1 MSKFTNVLRSAIL
14 ASLVIVAAFLCG
26 LRLLEIQIADGGKYL
41 SMTQNSYTAEQD
53 IEAARGKIAD
63 STGRILNTNQLNC
76 SVNLQKASLASGTEN
91 EVIYRILSVLIDKG
105 EEWNESLPIT
115 RTQPYQ
121 FAVDRENAIDSLKKR
136 MGLGV
141 YATVENCINALY
153 EKYDISDKYEEPM
166 RRYIAGVRYEMD
178 LMDFNYQNKYEIAF
192 GLSSEAVLE
201 LKELSALMPGMEISE
216 GWDRI
221 YLDGTTAPHLRG
233 TVGAISAEKY
243 AELKSAGYTMN
254 DIIGT
259 SGIEAALESTLRGER
274 GTREITRDSNGVK
287 ISDEITKQPQAGN
300 SVMLTIDSNFQ
311 NMVVDILQYHMDFL
325 HSPYYTTAMD
335 ANLRGKDTEV
345 GSAVVLDVKDGS
357 VLAMATIPGYDLNDL
372 VEDYGSVLNAKN
384 SPLLNRAINGE
395 YRPGSTFK
403 TITATAGLAEGV
415 IDASTT
421 ITCGGRYTYYAPSY
435 TPGCTG
441 VHGAITVQF
450 GLKHSCNIF
459 FYETARRLGIDKL
472 ASWAEKFG
480 VGTDLGFEIPMSTG
494 RMTSPALFEKLGIE
508 WNASDTIQA
517 GIGQSETLLTPLH
530 LATQAMTIANEGVRY
545 RPHIVKA
552 VYNYDFTELISET
565 KPEVM
570 EDFSDGM
577 EDVFAEVKAGMKRVS
592 ENANFL
598 LDGGWYNIYDY
609 KGIGKENVCTKT
621 GTPEV
626 IAMTKFNST
635 IVGFY
640 PADDPEIAF
649 GICLENSEYS
659 RHVACNIIS
668 AYVTG
673 KFEPV
678 YDEDGNA
685 MYPLVESNRAKQQ
698 AEEQQAAQNSESRN
712 EPSNKFRTVAG
723 AEFLCTHSE
732 SQRLS
737 EWTGSPD
744 ASGARSVD
752 AASEAA

>member
-1 MSKFTNVLRSAIL
+1 MSKFSNILRSAIL
-14 ASLVIVAAFLCG
+14 AALVIAAACLCG

-41 SMTQNSYTAEQD
+41 ALTQSTYTAQQD

-63 STGRILNTNQLNC
+63 STGKILNTNELNC
-76 SVNLQKASLASGTEN
+76 SVNLQKASLPAGTEN
-91 EVIYRILSVLIDKG
+91 EVIYRILTILIENG

-115 RTQPYQ
+115 KTQPYQ
-121 FAVDRENAIDSLKKR
+121 FEKDRENAVDSLKTR

-141 YATVENCINALY
+141 YATVENCMNALY
-153 EKYDISDKYEEPM
+153 KTYDISDKYEEPM
-166 RRYIAGVRYEMD
+166 RRYIAGVRYEMS
-178 LMDFNYQNKYEIAF
+178 LKDFNYKNKFELASGI
-192 GLSSEAVLE
+192 SSDTVLE
-201 LKELSALMPGMEISE
+201 LKELSALLAGMEISE
-216 GWDRI
+216 GWNRL
-221 YLDGTTAPHLRG
+221 YLDGTTAPHIRG

-259 SGIEAALESTLRGER
+259 SGIELALESTLRGER
-274 GTREITRDSNGVK
+274 GIREITRNSDGVK
-287 ISDEITKQPQAGN
+287 ISDEIIKQPQSGN
-300 SVMLTIDSNFQ
+300 SVMLTIDSKFQ
-311 NMVVDILQYHMDFL
+311 NMVEQIVQYQMDFL

-345 GSAVVLDVKDGS
+345 GSAVVLNVKDGS
-357 VLAMATIPGYDLNDL
+357 VLAMVSLPSYDINDL
-372 VEDYGSVLNAKN
+372 VENYGAVLNAKN

-415 IDASTT
+415 INPSST
-421 ITCGGRYTYYAPSY
+421 ISCGGKYTYYAPSY

-441 VHGAITVQF
+441 VHGAITVQY
-450 GLKHSCNIF
+450 GLKYSCNIF

-472 ASWAEKFG
+472 AYWAKRFG
-480 VGTDLGFEIPMSTG
+480 VGQDLGFDLPMSTG
-494 RMTSPALFEKLGIE
+494 RMTSPELFDRLGLE

-530 LATQAMTIANEGVRY
+530 LATQAMTIANNGVRY

-552 VYNYDFTELISET
+552 IYNYDFTELIEEIQ
-565 KPEVM
+565 PEIM
-570 EDFSDGM
+570 ENMSGM
-577 EDVFAEVKAGMKRVS
+577 DDVFAEVKAGMKRVS

-598 LDGGWYNIYDY
+598 MEGGWYNIYDF

-649 GICLENSEYS
+649 GVCMENSEYS

-668 AYVTG
+668 AYITG
-673 KFEPV
+673 EFNPV
-678 YDEDGNA
+678 YDEEGNA
-685 MYPLVESNRAKQQ
+685 VYPLGEPRKTST
-698 AEEQQAAQNSESRN
+698 AE
-712 EPSNKFRTVAG
+712 
-723 AEFLCTHSE
+723 
-732 SQRLS
+732 
-737 EWTGSPD
+737 
-744 ASGARSVD
+744 
-752 AASEAA
+752 

>member
-1 MSKFTNVLRSAIL
+1 MSKFSNILRSAIL
-14 ASLVIVAAFLCG
+14 AALVIAASFLCG

-41 SMTQNSYTAEQD
+41 AMTQSSHTFTQP

-63 STGRILNTNQLNC
+63 STGKILNTNELNC
-76 SVNLQKASLASGTEN
+76 SVNLQKSYLEAGTEN
-91 EVIYRILSVLIDKG
+91 EVIYRILTVLIKNG

-121 FAVDRENAIDSLKKR
+121 FEKDRENAVDSLKIR
-136 MGLGV
+136 MKLGV
-141 YATVENCINALY
+141 YATVENCMNALY
-153 EKYDISDKYEEPM
+153 ETYDISDKYEEPM
-166 RRYIAGVRYEMD
+166 RRYIAGVRYEMS
-178 LMDFNYQNKYEIAF
+178 LKDFSTENKFELASGI
-192 GLSSEAVLE
+192 SSDTVLE
-201 LKELSALMPGMEISE
+201 LKELSSLMSGMEISE
-216 GWDRI
+216 GWNRL
-221 YLDGTTAPHLRG
+221 YLDGTTAPHIRG

-243 AELKSAGYTMN
+243 AELKSSGYNMN

-259 SGIEAALESTLRGER
+259 SGIELALESTLRGER
-274 GTREITRDSNGVK
+274 GVREITRNSDGMKV
-287 ISDEITKQPQAGN
+287 SDEIIQEPQSGN
-300 SVMLTIDSNFQ
+300 SVMLTIDSKFQ
-311 NMVVDILQYHMDFL
+311 NMVEQIVQYQMDFL

-335 ANLRGKDTEV
+335 ATLRGNQTEI
-345 GSAVVLDVKDGS
+345 GSAVVLNVKDGS
-357 VLAMATIPGYDLNDL
+357 VLAMVTLPSYDINDL
-372 VEDYGSVLNAKN
+372 VENYGAVLNAKN

-415 IDASTT
+415 ITPSTT
-421 ITCGGRYTYYAPSY
+421 ITCNQVYTYYAPSF
-435 TPGCTG
+435 TPKCTG
-441 VHGAITVQF
+441 YHGAITVQF

-459 FYETARRLGIDKL
+459 FYETARRMGIDRL
-472 ASWAEKFG
+472 AYWASRFG
-480 VGTDLGFEIPMSTG
+480 VGQDLGFEIPMSTG
-494 RMTSPALFEKLGIE
+494 RMTSPEIFDKLGLE

-530 LATQAMTIANEGVRY
+530 LATQAMTIANNGVRY
-545 RPHIVKA
+545 RPHVVKA
-552 VYNYDFTELISET
+552 IYNYDFTELIEEIQ
-565 KPEVM
+565 PEIM
-570 EDFSDGM
+570 DEMTGM
-577 EDVFAEVKAGMKRVS
+577 DDIFAEVKAGMKRVS

-626 IAMTKFNST
+626 IAMTRFNST

-649 GICLENSEYS
+649 GVCMENSEYS

-673 KFEPV
+673 EFNPV

-685 MYPLVESNRAKQQ
+685 MYPLGESNK
-698 AEEQQAAQNSESRN
+698 AEGNA
-712 EPSNKFRTVAG
+712 
-723 AEFLCTHSE
+723 
-732 SQRLS
+732 
-737 EWTGSPD
+737 D
-744 ASGARSVD
+744 
-752 AASEAA
+752 

>member
-1 MSKFTNVLRSAIL
+1 MSKFSNILRSAIL
-14 ASLVIVAAFLCG
+14 AALVIAASFLCG

-41 SMTQNSYTAEQD
+41 AMTQSSHTFTQP

-63 STGRILNTNQLNC
+63 STGKILNTNELNC
-76 SVNLQKASLASGTEN
+76 SVNLQKSYLEAGTEN
-91 EVIYRILSVLIDKG
+91 EVIYRILTVLIKNG

-121 FAVDRENAIDSLKKR
+121 FEKDRENAVDSLKIR
-136 MGLGV
+136 MKLGV
-141 YATVENCINALY
+141 YATVENCMNALY
-153 EKYDISDKYEEPM
+153 ETYDISDKYEEPM
-166 RRYIAGVRYEMD
+166 RRYIAGVRYEMS
-178 LMDFNYQNKYEIAF
+178 LKDFSTENKFELASGI
-192 GLSSEAVLE
+192 SSDTVLE
-201 LKELSALMPGMEISE
+201 LKELSSLMSGMEISE
-216 GWDRI
+216 GWNRL
-221 YLDGTTAPHLRG
+221 YLDGTTAPHIRG

-243 AELKSAGYTMN
+243 AELKSSGYNMN

-259 SGIEAALESTLRGER
+259 SGIELALESTLRGER
-274 GTREITRDSNGVK
+274 GVREITRNSDGMKV
-287 ISDEITKQPQAGN
+287 SDEIIQEPQSGN
-300 SVMLTIDSNFQ
+300 SVMLTIDSKFQ
-311 NMVVDILQYHMDFL
+311 NMVEQIVQYHMDFL

-335 ANLRGKDTEV
+335 ATLRGNQTEV
-345 GSAVVLDVKDGS
+345 GSAVVLNVKDGS
-357 VLAMATIPGYDLNDL
+357 VLAMVTLPSYDINDL
-372 VEDYGSVLNAKN
+372 VENYGAVLNAKN

-415 IDASTT
+415 ITPSTT
-421 ITCGGRYTYYAPSY
+421 ITCNQVYTYYAPSF
-435 TPGCTG
+435 TPKCTG
-441 VHGAITVQF
+441 YHGAITVQY

-459 FYETARRLGIDKL
+459 FYETARRMGIDRL
-472 ASWAEKFG
+472 AYWASRFG
-480 VGTDLGFEIPMSTG
+480 VGQDLGFEIPMSTG
-494 RMTSPALFEKLGIE
+494 RMTSPEIFDKLGLE

-530 LATQAMTIANEGVRY
+530 LATQAMTIANNGVRY
-545 RPHIVKA
+545 RPHVVKA
-552 VYNYDFTELISET
+552 IYNYDFTELIEEIQ
-565 KPEVM
+565 PEIM
-570 EDFSDGM
+570 DEMTGM
-577 EDVFAEVKAGMKRVS
+577 DDIFAEVKAGMKRVS

-626 IAMTKFNST
+626 IAMTRFNST

-649 GICLENSEYS
+649 GVCMENSEYS

-673 KFEPV
+673 EFNPV

-685 MYPLVESNRAKQQ
+685 MYPLGESNK
-698 AEEQQAAQNSESRN
+698 AEGNA
-712 EPSNKFRTVAG
+712 
-723 AEFLCTHSE
+723 
-732 SQRLS
+732 
-737 EWTGSPD
+737 D
-744 ASGARSVD
+744 
-752 AASEAA
+752 

>member
-1 MSKFTNVLRSAIL
+1 MSKFSNILRSAIL
-14 ASLVIVAAFLCG
+14 AALVIAAAFLCG

-41 SMTQNSYTAEQD
+41 ALTQSTYTAQQD

-63 STGRILNTNQLNC
+63 STGKILNTNELNC
-76 SVNLQKASLASGTEN
+76 SVNLQKASLPAGTEN
-91 EVIYRILSVLIDKG
+91 EVIYRILTILIENG

-115 RTQPYQ
+115 KTQPYQ
-121 FAVDRENAIDSLKKR
+121 FEKDRENAVDSLKTR

-141 YATVENCINALY
+141 YATVENCMNALY
-153 EKYDISDKYEEPM
+153 KTYDISDKYEEPM
-166 RRYIAGVRYEMD
+166 RRYIAGVRYEMS
-178 LMDFNYQNKYEIAF
+178 LKDFNYKNKFELASGI
-192 GLSSEAVLE
+192 SSDTVLE
-201 LKELSALMPGMEISE
+201 LKELSALMAGMEISE
-216 GWDRI
+216 GWNRL
-221 YLDGTTAPHLRG
+221 YLDGTTAPHIRG

-259 SGIEAALESTLRGER
+259 SGIELALESTLRGER
-274 GTREITRDSNGVK
+274 GIREITRNSDGVK
-287 ISDEITKQPQAGN
+287 ISDEIIKQPQSGN
-300 SVMLTIDSNFQ
+300 SVMLTIDSKFQ
-311 NMVVDILQYHMDFL
+311 NMVEQIVQYQMDFL

-345 GSAVVLDVKDGS
+345 GSAVVLNVKDGS
-357 VLAMATIPGYDLNDL
+357 VLAMVSLPSYDINDL
-372 VEDYGSVLNAKN
+372 VENYGAVLNAKN

-415 IDASTT
+415 INPSST
-421 ITCGGRYTYYAPSY
+421 ISCGGKYTYYAPSY

-441 VHGAITVQF
+441 VHGAITVQY
-450 GLKHSCNIF
+450 GLKYSCNIF

-472 ASWAEKFG
+472 AYWAERFG
-480 VGTDLGFEIPMSTG
+480 VGQDLGFELPMSTG
-494 RMTSPALFEKLGIE
+494 RMTSPELFDRLGLE

-530 LATQAMTIANEGVRY
+530 LATQAMTIANNGVRY

-552 VYNYDFTELISET
+552 IYNYDFTELIEEIQ
-565 KPEVM
+565 PEIM
-570 EDFSDGM
+570 ENISGM
-577 EDVFAEVKAGMKRVS
+577 DDVFAEVKAGMKRVS

-598 LDGGWYNIYDY
+598 MEGGWYNIYDF

-649 GICLENSEYS
+649 GVCMENSEYS

-668 AYVTG
+668 AYITG
-673 KFEPV
+673 EFNPV
-678 YDEDGNA
+678 YDEEGNA
-685 MYPLVESNRAKQQ
+685 VYPLGEPRKTST
-698 AEEQQAAQNSESRN
+698 AEY
-712 EPSNKFRTVAG
+712 T
-723 AEFLCTHSE
+723 
-732 SQRLS
+732 
-737 EWTGSPD
+737 
-744 ASGARSVD
+744 
-752 AASEAA
+752 

>member
-1 MSKFTNVLRSAIL
+1 MSKFSNILRSAIL
-14 ASLVIVAAFLCG
+14 AALVIAAAFLCG

-41 SMTQNSYTAEQD
+41 ALTQSTYTAQQD

-63 STGRILNTNQLNC
+63 STGKILNTNELNC
-76 SVNLQKASLASGTEN
+76 SVNLQKASLPAGTEN
-91 EVIYRILSVLIDKG
+91 EVIYRILTILIENG

-115 RTQPYQ
+115 KTQPYQ
-121 FAVDRENAIDSLKKR
+121 FEKDRENAVDSLKTR

-141 YATVENCINALY
+141 YATVENCMNALY
-153 EKYDISDKYEEPM
+153 KTYDISDKYEEPM
-166 RRYIAGVRYEMD
+166 RRYIAGVRYEMS
-178 LMDFNYQNKYEIAF
+178 LKDFNYKNKFELASGI
-192 GLSSEAVLE
+192 SSDTVLE
-201 LKELSALMPGMEISE
+201 LKELSALLAGMEISE
-216 GWDRI
+216 GWNRL
-221 YLDGTTAPHLRG
+221 YLDGTTAPHIRG

-259 SGIEAALESTLRGER
+259 SGIELALESTLRGER
-274 GTREITRDSNGVK
+274 GIREITRNSDGVK
-287 ISDEITKQPQAGN
+287 ISDEIIKQPQSGN
-300 SVMLTIDSNFQ
+300 SVMLTIDSKFQ
-311 NMVVDILQYHMDFL
+311 NMVEQIVQYQMDFL

-345 GSAVVLDVKDGS
+345 GSAVVLNVKDAS
-357 VLAMATIPGYDLNDL
+357 VLAMVSLPSYDINDL
-372 VEDYGSVLNAKN
+372 VENYGAVLNAKN

-415 IDASTT
+415 INPSST
-421 ITCGGRYTYYAPSY
+421 ISCGGKYTYYAPSY

-441 VHGAITVQF
+441 VHGAITVQY
-450 GLKHSCNIF
+450 GLKYSCNIF

-472 ASWAEKFG
+472 AYWAERFG
-480 VGTDLGFEIPMSTG
+480 VGQDLGFELPMSTG
-494 RMTSPALFEKLGIE
+494 RMTSPELFDRLGLE

-530 LATQAMTIANEGVRY
+530 LATQAMTIANNGVRY

-552 VYNYDFTELISET
+552 IYNYDFTELIEEIQ
-565 KPEVM
+565 PEIM
-570 EDFSDGM
+570 ENMSGM
-577 EDVFAEVKAGMKRVS
+577 DDVFAEVKAGMKRVS

-598 LDGGWYNIYDY
+598 MEGGWYNIYDF

-649 GICLENSEYS
+649 GVCMENSEYS

-668 AYVTG
+668 AYITG
-673 KFEPV
+673 EFNPV
-678 YDEDGNA
+678 YDEEGNA
-685 MYPLVESNRAKQQ
+685 VYPLGEPRKTST
-698 AEEQQAAQNSESRN
+698 AE
-712 EPSNKFRTVAG
+712 
-723 AEFLCTHSE
+723 
-732 SQRLS
+732 
-737 EWTGSPD
+737 
-744 ASGARSVD
+744 
-752 AASEAA
+752 

>member
-1 MSKFTNVLRSAIL
+1 MSKFSNILRSAIL
-14 ASLVIVAAFLCG
+14 AALVIAAAFLCG

-41 SMTQNSYTAEQD
+41 ALTQSTYTAQQD

-63 STGRILNTNQLNC
+63 STGKILNTNELNC
-76 SVNLQKASLASGTEN
+76 SVNLQKASLPAGTEN
-91 EVIYRILSVLIDKG
+91 EVIYRILTILIENG

-115 RTQPYQ
+115 KTQPYQ
-121 FAVDRENAIDSLKKR
+121 FEKDRENAVDSLKTR

-141 YATVENCINALY
+141 YATVENCMNALY
-153 EKYDISDKYEEPM
+153 KTYDISDKYEEPM
-166 RRYIAGVRYEMD
+166 RRYIAGVRYEMS
-178 LMDFNYQNKYEIAF
+178 LKDFNYKNKFELASGI
-192 GLSSEAVLE
+192 SSDTVLE
-201 LKELSALMPGMEISE
+201 LKELSALMAGMEISE
-216 GWDRI
+216 GWNRL
-221 YLDGTTAPHLRG
+221 YLDGTTAPHIRG

-259 SGIEAALESTLRGER
+259 SGIELALESTLRGER
-274 GTREITRDSNGVK
+274 GIREITRNSDGVK
-287 ISDEITKQPQAGN
+287 ISDEIIKQPQSGN
-300 SVMLTIDSNFQ
+300 SVMLTIDSKFQ
-311 NMVVDILQYHMDFL
+311 NMVEQIVQYQMDFL

-345 GSAVVLDVKDGS
+345 GSAVVLNVKDGS
-357 VLAMATIPGYDLNDL
+357 VLAMVSLPSYDINDL
-372 VEDYGSVLNAKN
+372 VENYGAVLNAKN

-415 IDASTT
+415 INPSST
-421 ITCGGRYTYYAPSY
+421 ISCGGKYTYYAPSY

-441 VHGAITVQF
+441 VHGAITVQY
-450 GLKHSCNIF
+450 GLKYSCNIF

-472 ASWAEKFG
+472 AYWAERFG
-480 VGTDLGFEIPMSTG
+480 VGQDLGFELPMSTG
-494 RMTSPALFEKLGIE
+494 RMTSPELFDRLDLE

-530 LATQAMTIANEGVRY
+530 LATQAMTIANNGVRY

-552 VYNYDFTELISET
+552 IYNYDFTELIEEIQ
-565 KPEVM
+565 PEIM
-570 EDFSDGM
+570 ENISGM
-577 EDVFAEVKAGMKRVS
+577 DDVFAEVKAGMKRVS

-598 LDGGWYNIYDY
+598 MEGGWYNIYDF

-649 GICLENSEYS
+649 GVCMENSEYS

-668 AYVTG
+668 AYITG
-673 KFEPV
+673 EFNPV
-678 YDEDGNA
+678 YDEEGNA
-685 MYPLVESNRAKQQ
+685 VYPLGEPRKTST
-698 AEEQQAAQNSESRN
+698 AE
-712 EPSNKFRTVAG
+712 
-723 AEFLCTHSE
+723 
-732 SQRLS
+732 
-737 EWTGSPD
+737 
-744 ASGARSVD
+744 
-752 AASEAA
+752 

>member
-1 MSKFTNVLRSAIL
+1 MSKFSNILRSAIL
-14 ASLVIVAAFLCG
+14 AALVIAAAFLCG

-41 SMTQNSYTAEQD
+41 ALTQSTYTAQQD

-63 STGRILNTNQLNC
+63 STGKILNTNELNC
-76 SVNLQKASLASGTEN
+76 SVNLQKASLPAGTEN
-91 EVIYRILSVLIDKG
+91 EVIYRILTILIENG

-115 RTQPYQ
+115 KTQPYQ
-121 FAVDRENAIDSLKKR
+121 FEKDRENAVDSLKTR

-141 YATVENCINALY
+141 YATVENCMNALY
-153 EKYDISDKYEEPM
+153 KTYDISDKYEEPM
-166 RRYIAGVRYEMD
+166 RRYIAGVRYEMS
-178 LMDFNYQNKYEIAF
+178 LKDFNYKNKFELASGI
-192 GLSSEAVLE
+192 SSDTVLE
-201 LKELSALMPGMEISE
+201 LKELSALLAGMEISE
-216 GWDRI
+216 GWNRL
-221 YLDGTTAPHLRG
+221 YLDGTTAPHIRG

-243 AELKSAGYTMN
+243 AELKGAGYTMN

-259 SGIEAALESTLRGER
+259 SGIELALESTLRGER
-274 GTREITRDSNGVK
+274 GIREITRNSDGVK
-287 ISDEITKQPQAGN
+287 ISDEIIKQPQSGN
-300 SVMLTIDSNFQ
+300 SVMLTIDSKFQ
-311 NMVVDILQYHMDFL
+311 NMVEQIVQYQMDFL

-345 GSAVVLDVKDGS
+345 GSAVVLNVKDGS
-357 VLAMATIPGYDLNDL
+357 VLAMVSLPSYDINDL
-372 VEDYGSVLNAKN
+372 VENYGAVLNAKN

-415 IDASTT
+415 INPSST
-421 ITCGGRYTYYAPSY
+421 ISCGGKYTYYAPSY

-441 VHGAITVQF
+441 VHGAITVQY
-450 GLKHSCNIF
+450 GLKYSCNIF

-472 ASWAEKFG
+472 AYWAERFG
-480 VGTDLGFEIPMSTG
+480 VGQDLGFELPMSTG
-494 RMTSPALFEKLGIE
+494 RMTSPELFDRLDLE

-530 LATQAMTIANEGVRY
+530 LATQAMTIANNGVRY

-552 VYNYDFTELISET
+552 IYNYDFTELIEEIQ
-565 KPEVM
+565 PEIM
-570 EDFSDGM
+570 ENMSGM
-577 EDVFAEVKAGMKRVS
+577 DDVFAEVKAGMKRVS

-598 LDGGWYNIYDY
+598 MEGGWYNIYDF

-649 GICLENSEYS
+649 GVCMENSEYS

-668 AYVTG
+668 AYITG
-673 KFEPV
+673 EFNPV
-678 YDEDGNA
+678 YDEEGNA
-685 MYPLVESNRAKQQ
+685 VYPLGEPRKTST
-698 AEEQQAAQNSESRN
+698 AE
-712 EPSNKFRTVAG
+712 
-723 AEFLCTHSE
+723 
-732 SQRLS
+732 
-737 EWTGSPD
+737 
-744 ASGARSVD
+744 
-752 AASEAA
+752 

>member
-1 MSKFTNVLRSAIL
+1 MSKFSNILRSAIL
-14 ASLVIVAAFLCG
+14 AALVIAASFLCG

-41 SMTQNSYTAEQD
+41 AMTQSSHTFTQP

-63 STGRILNTNQLNC
+63 STGKILNTNELNC
-76 SVNLQKASLASGTEN
+76 SVNLQKSYLESGTEN
-91 EVIYRILSVLIDKG
+91 EVIYRILTVLIKNG

-121 FAVDRENAIDSLKKR
+121 FEKDRENAVDSLKIR
-136 MGLGV
+136 MKLGV
-141 YATVENCINALY
+141 YATVENCMNALY
-153 EKYDISDKYEEPM
+153 ETYDISDKYEEPM
-166 RRYIAGVRYEMD
+166 RRYIAGVRYEMS
-178 LMDFNYQNKYEIAF
+178 LKDFSTENKFELASGI
-192 GLSSEAVLE
+192 SSDTVLE
-201 LKELSALMPGMEISE
+201 LKELSSLMSGMEISE
-216 GWDRI
+216 GWNRL
-221 YLDGTTAPHLRG
+221 YLDGTTAPHIRG

-243 AELKSAGYTMN
+243 AELKSSGYNMN

-259 SGIEAALESTLRGER
+259 SGIELALESTLRGER
-274 GTREITRDSNGVK
+274 GVREITRNSDGMKV
-287 ISDEITKQPQAGN
+287 SDEIIQEPQSGN
-300 SVMLTIDSNFQ
+300 SVMLTIDSKFQ
-311 NMVVDILQYHMDFL
+311 NMVEQIVQYQMDFL

-335 ANLRGKDTEV
+335 ATLRGNQTEV
-345 GSAVVLDVKDGS
+345 GSAVVLNVKDGS
-357 VLAMATIPGYDLNDL
+357 VLAMVTLPSYDINDL
-372 VEDYGSVLNAKN
+372 VENYGAVLNAKN

-415 IDASTT
+415 ITPSTT
-421 ITCGGRYTYYAPSY
+421 ITCNQVYTYYAPSF
-435 TPGCTG
+435 TPKCTG
-441 VHGAITVQF
+441 YHGAITVQF

-459 FYETARRLGIDKL
+459 FYETARRMGIDRL
-472 ASWAEKFG
+472 AYWASRFG
-480 VGTDLGFEIPMSTG
+480 VGQDLGFEIPMSTG
-494 RMTSPALFEKLGIE
+494 RMTSPEIFDKLGLE

-530 LATQAMTIANEGVRY
+530 LATQAMTIANNGVRY
-545 RPHIVKA
+545 RPHVVKA
-552 VYNYDFTELISET
+552 IYNYDFTELIEEIQ
-565 KPEVM
+565 PEIM
-570 EDFSDGM
+570 DEMTGM
-577 EDVFAEVKAGMKRVS
+577 DDIFAEVKAGMKRVS

-626 IAMTKFNST
+626 IAMTRFNST

-649 GICLENSEYS
+649 GVCMENSEYS

-673 KFEPV
+673 EFNPV

-685 MYPLVESNRAKQQ
+685 MYPLGESNK
-698 AEEQQAAQNSESRN
+698 AEGNA
-712 EPSNKFRTVAG
+712 
-723 AEFLCTHSE
+723 
-732 SQRLS
+732 
-737 EWTGSPD
+737 D
-744 ASGARSVD
+744 
-752 AASEAA
+752 

>member
-1 MSKFTNVLRSAIL
+1 MSKFSNILRSAIL
-14 ASLVIVAAFLCG
+14 AALVIAAAFLCG

-41 SMTQNSYTAEQD
+41 ALTQSTYTAQQD

-63 STGRILNTNQLNC
+63 STGKILNTNELNC
-76 SVNLQKASLASGTEN
+76 SVNLQKASLPAGTEN
-91 EVIYRILSVLIDKG
+91 EVIYRILTILIENG

-115 RTQPYQ
+115 KTQPYQ
-121 FAVDRENAIDSLKKR
+121 FEKDRENAVDSLKTR

-141 YATVENCINALY
+141 YATVENCMNALY
-153 EKYDISDKYEEPM
+153 KTYDISDKYEEPM
-166 RRYIAGVRYEMD
+166 RRYIAGVRYEMS
-178 LMDFNYQNKYEIAF
+178 LKDFNYKNKFELASGI
-192 GLSSEAVLE
+192 SSDTVLE
-201 LKELSALMPGMEISE
+201 LKELSALLAGMEISE
-216 GWDRI
+216 GWNRL
-221 YLDGTTAPHLRG
+221 YLDGTTAPHIRG

-259 SGIEAALESTLRGER
+259 SGIELALESTLRGER
-274 GTREITRDSNGVK
+274 GIREITRNSDGVK
-287 ISDEITKQPQAGN
+287 ISDEIIKQPQSGN
-300 SVMLTIDSNFQ
+300 SVMLTIDSKFQ
-311 NMVVDILQYHMDFL
+311 NMVEQIVQYQMDFL

-345 GSAVVLDVKDGS
+345 GSAVVLNVKDAS
-357 VLAMATIPGYDLNDL
+357 VLAMVSLPSYDINDL
-372 VEDYGSVLNAKN
+372 VENYGAVLNAKN

-403 TITATAGLAEGV
+403 TITATAGLSEGV
-415 IDASTT
+415 INPSST
-421 ITCGGRYTYYAPSY
+421 ISCGGKYTYYAPSY

-441 VHGAITVQF
+441 VHGAITVQY
-450 GLKHSCNIF
+450 GLKYSCNIF

-472 ASWAEKFG
+472 AYWAERFG
-480 VGTDLGFEIPMSTG
+480 VGQDLGFELPMSTG
-494 RMTSPALFEKLGIE
+494 RMTSPELFDRLDLE

-530 LATQAMTIANEGVRY
+530 LATQAMTIANNGVRY

-552 VYNYDFTELISET
+552 IYNYDFTELIEEIQ
-565 KPEVM
+565 PEIM
-570 EDFSDGM
+570 ENMSGM
-577 EDVFAEVKAGMKRVS
+577 DDVFAEVKAGMKRVS

-598 LDGGWYNIYDY
+598 MEGGWYNIYDF

-649 GICLENSEYS
+649 GVCMENSEYS

-668 AYVTG
+668 AYITG
-673 KFEPV
+673 EFNPV
-678 YDEDGNA
+678 YDEEGNA
-685 MYPLVESNRAKQQ
+685 VYPLGEPRKTST
-698 AEEQQAAQNSESRN
+698 AE
-712 EPSNKFRTVAG
+712 
-723 AEFLCTHSE
+723 
-732 SQRLS
+732 
-737 EWTGSPD
+737 
-744 ASGARSVD
+744 
-752 AASEAA
+752 

>member
-1 MSKFTNVLRSAIL
+1 MSKFSNILRSAIL
-14 ASLVIVAAFLCG
+14 AALVIAASFLCG

-41 SMTQNSYTAEQD
+41 AMTQSSHTFTQP

-63 STGRILNTNQLNC
+63 STGKILNTNELNC
-76 SVNLQKASLASGTEN
+76 SVNLQKSYLESGTEN
-91 EVIYRILSVLIDKG
+91 EVIYRILTVLIKNG

-121 FAVDRENAIDSLKKR
+121 FEKDRENAVDSLKIR
-136 MGLGV
+136 MKLGV
-141 YATVENCINALY
+141 YATVENCMNALY
-153 EKYDISDKYEEPM
+153 ETYDISDKYEEPM
-166 RRYIAGVRYEMD
+166 RRYIAGVRYEMS
-178 LMDFNYQNKYEIAF
+178 LKDFSTENKFELASGI
-192 GLSSEAVLE
+192 SSDTVLE
-201 LKELSALMPGMEISE
+201 LKELSSLMSGMEISE
-216 GWDRI
+216 GWNRL
-221 YLDGTTAPHLRG
+221 YLDGTTAPHIRG

-243 AELKSAGYTMN
+243 AELKSSGYNMN

-259 SGIEAALESTLRGER
+259 SGIELALESTLRGER
-274 GTREITRDSNGVK
+274 GVREITRNSDGMKV
-287 ISDEITKQPQAGN
+287 SDEIIQEPQSGN
-300 SVMLTIDSNFQ
+300 SVMLTIDSKFQ
-311 NMVVDILQYHMDFL
+311 NMVEQIVQYQMDFL

-335 ANLRGKDTEV
+335 ATLRGNQTEV
-345 GSAVVLDVKDGS
+345 GSAVVLNVKDGS
-357 VLAMATIPGYDLNDL
+357 VLAMVTLPSYDINDL
-372 VEDYGSVLNAKN
+372 VENYGAVLNAKN

-415 IDASTT
+415 ITPSTT
-421 ITCGGRYTYYAPSY
+421 ITCNQVYTYYAPSF
-435 TPGCTG
+435 TPKCTG
-441 VHGAITVQF
+441 YHGAITVQY

-459 FYETARRLGIDKL
+459 FYETARRMGIDRL
-472 ASWAEKFG
+472 AYWASRFG
-480 VGTDLGFEIPMSTG
+480 VGQDLGFEIPMSTG
-494 RMTSPALFEKLGIE
+494 RMTSPEIFDKLGLE

-530 LATQAMTIANEGVRY
+530 LATQAMTIANNGVRY
-545 RPHIVKA
+545 RPHVVKA
-552 VYNYDFTELISET
+552 IYNYDFTELIEEIQ
-565 KPEVM
+565 PEIM
-570 EDFSDGM
+570 DEMTGM
-577 EDVFAEVKAGMKRVS
+577 DDIFAEVKAGMKRVS

-626 IAMTKFNST
+626 IAMTRFNST

-649 GICLENSEYS
+649 GVCMENSEYS

-673 KFEPV
+673 EFNPV

-685 MYPLVESNRAKQQ
+685 MYPLGESNK
-698 AEEQQAAQNSESRN
+698 AEGNA
-712 EPSNKFRTVAG
+712 
-723 AEFLCTHSE
+723 
-732 SQRLS
+732 
-737 EWTGSPD
+737 D
-744 ASGARSVD
+744 
-752 AASEAA
+752 

>member
-1 MSKFTNVLRSAIL
+1 MSKFSNILRSAIL
-14 ASLVIVAAFLCG
+14 AALVIAASFLCG

-41 SMTQNSYTAEQD
+41 AMTQSSHTFTQP

-63 STGRILNTNQLNC
+63 STGKILNTNELNC
-76 SVNLQKASLASGTEN
+76 SVNLQKSYLEAGTEN
-91 EVIYRILSVLIDKG
+91 EVIYRILTVLIKNG

-121 FAVDRENAIDSLKKR
+121 FEKDRENAVDSLKIR
-136 MGLGV
+136 MKLGV
-141 YATVENCINALY
+141 YATVENCMNALY
-153 EKYDISDKYEEPM
+153 ETYDISDKYEEPM
-166 RRYIAGVRYEMD
+166 RRYIAGVRYEMS
-178 LMDFNYQNKYEIAF
+178 LKDFSTENKFELASGI
-192 GLSSEAVLE
+192 SSDTVLE
-201 LKELSALMPGMEISE
+201 LKELSSLMSGMEISE
-216 GWDRI
+216 GWNRL
-221 YLDGTTAPHLRG
+221 YLDGTTAPHIRG

-243 AELKSAGYTMN
+243 AELKSSGYNMN

-259 SGIEAALESTLRGER
+259 SGIELALESTLRGER
-274 GTREITRDSNGVK
+274 GVREITRNSDGMKV
-287 ISDEITKQPQAGN
+287 SDEIIQEPQSGN
-300 SVMLTIDSNFQ
+300 SVMLTIDSKFQ
-311 NMVVDILQYHMDFL
+311 NMVEQIVQYQMDFL

-335 ANLRGKDTEV
+335 ATLRGNQTEV
-345 GSAVVLDVKDGS
+345 GSAVVLNVKDGS
-357 VLAMATIPGYDLNDL
+357 VLAMVTLPSYDINDL
-372 VEDYGSVLNAKN
+372 VENYGAVLNAKN

-415 IDASTT
+415 ITPSTT
-421 ITCGGRYTYYAPSY
+421 ITCNQVYTYYAPSF
-435 TPGCTG
+435 TPKCTG
-441 VHGAITVQF
+441 YHGAITVQF

-459 FYETARRLGIDKL
+459 FYETARRMGIDRL
-472 ASWAEKFG
+472 AYWASRFG
-480 VGTDLGFEIPMSTG
+480 VGQDLGFEIPMSTG
-494 RMTSPALFEKLGIE
+494 RMTSPEIFDKLGLE

-530 LATQAMTIANEGVRY
+530 LATQAMTIANNGVRY
-545 RPHIVKA
+545 RPHVVKA
-552 VYNYDFTELISET
+552 IYNYDFTELIEEIQ
-565 KPEVM
+565 PEIM
-570 EDFSDGM
+570 DEMTGM
-577 EDVFAEVKAGMKRVS
+577 DDIFAEVKAGMKRVS

-626 IAMTKFNST
+626 IAMTRFNST

-649 GICLENSEYS
+649 GVCMENSEYS

-673 KFEPV
+673 EFNPV

-685 MYPLVESNRAKQQ
+685 MYPLGESNK
-698 AEEQQAAQNSESRN
+698 AEGNA
-712 EPSNKFRTVAG
+712 
-723 AEFLCTHSE
+723 
-732 SQRLS
+732 
-737 EWTGSPD
+737 D
-744 ASGARSVD
+744 
-752 AASEAA
+752 